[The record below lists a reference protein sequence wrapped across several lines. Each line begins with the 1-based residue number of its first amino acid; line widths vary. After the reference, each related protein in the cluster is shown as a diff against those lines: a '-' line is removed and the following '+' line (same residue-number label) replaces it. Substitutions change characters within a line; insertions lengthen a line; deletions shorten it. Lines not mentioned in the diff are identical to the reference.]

1 MYSLSSNLLNKEVN
15 RVYNE
20 GTNDFTL
27 SFEKK
32 EGYNLPSPTRVDEVV
47 TAVFLDVE
55 HAAKTIIK
63 KKKNIT
69 FHKPGIYLLQYNK
82 CGLAGRVGLMMLLQ
96 FVFDLLPE
104 FCFIFCYPGR

>member
-1 MYSLSSNLLNKEVN
+1 MYSRSSHLLTTGVH
-15 RVYNE
+15 RVYHE
-20 GTNDFTL
+20 GINDFIL

-32 EGYNLPSPTRVDEVV
+32 EDYNLPSATRVEEAA

-82 CGLAGRVGLMMLLQ
+82 CGLAGKR
-96 FVFDLLPE
+96 
-104 FCFIFCYPGR
+104 GRSA